1 MKNKLI
7 FLVSIITSFFIGAT
21 ATIVVYKVLPVN
33 KEVIEKT
40 IKEVNISET
49 NSLSTSIEK
58 IFDSVV
64 YISSSKGREVG
75 TGTGFVYKV
84 DENYGYIITN
94 NHVVENSVELN
105 VTNSANATVLAT
117 IAGADAYSDLAVLK
131 VDKSFVIKSAIF
143 GDSTKVNVGDTIFT
157 VGSPLGKEY
166 INSVS
171 KGIIS
176 GKNRTVSVTLS
187 SGEFLMDVIQIDA
200 SINPGNSGGPLC
212 NINGEVIG
220 VNSMKLVDS
229 SIEGMGF
236 AIPIEIVKPT
246 IEKLEQGK
254 KVERPYVGVSML
266 NATDTWQL
274 IRSGIYLDNNI
285 EYGAVLVAISDD
297 SPLVNAKLKVGD
309 VITNIDGTKVETVA
323 ELRYLIYKHSI
334 GDKIELTYIRNG
346 KTSKTNIVLSKA
358 MSN

>member
-7 FLVSIITSFFIGAT
+7 FVISIILAFFIGVS
-21 ATIVVYKVLPVN
+21 ATIIVYRIMPVN
-33 KEVIEKT
+33 TEIIEKT

-64 YISSSKGREVG
+64 YISSSTGREVG

-84 DENYGYIITN
+84 DDMHGYIITN
-94 NHVVENSVELN
+94 NHVIEGSTKLE
-105 VTNSANATVLAT
+105 VTNSANVTVSAT
-117 IAGADAYSDLAVLK
+117 IVGADSYSDLAVLK
-131 VDKSFVIKSAIF
+131 VEKDFVISTASF
-143 GDSTKVNVGDTIFT
+143 GDSTEVNVGDTIFT

-176 GKNRTVSVTLS
+176 GKNRTISVSLS

-246 IEKLEQGK
+246 IEQLEQGK
-254 KVERPYVGVSML
+254 KVERPYLGVSML

-274 IRSGIYLDNNI
+274 IRSGIYLDNDI
-285 EYGAVLVAISDD
+285 KSGAVLVSIAND
-297 SPLVNAKLKVGD
+297 SPLINSKLKVGD
-309 VITNIDGTKVETVA
+309 VITKIDKTKIETVA
-323 ELRYLIYKHSI
+323 ELRYLIYKHTV
-334 GDKIELTYIRNG
+334 GDKIEITYIRNG
-346 KTSKTNIVLSKA
+346 KEETINVILSKG
-358 MSN
+358 MTN